1 MIYLKK
7 KIGKQ
12 AATVKQNSRAKNKAN
27 KTPDQ
32 KLNLAAEKLESTLRN
47 LNAGKAMSTNV
58 VPADKQ
64 KLISRAIAIQRAQ
77 SKLLDELDDDT
88 RQRLRALALE
98 LMVFKKGKKP

>member
-7 KIGKQ
+7 KGKQ
-12 AATVKQNSRAKNKAN
+12 DATVKQNPRNKSKAN

-47 LNAGKAMSTNV
+47 LNAGKTMSTNV

-98 LMVFKKGKKP
+98 LMVFKKGKNS

>member
-12 AATVKQNSRAKNKAN
+12 AATVKQNSRTKNKVN

-47 LNAGKAMSTNV
+47 LNAGKAMSANV
-58 VPADKQ
+58 VPAEKQ

>member
-1 MIYLKK
+1 
-7 KIGKQ
+7 
-12 AATVKQNSRAKNKAN
+12 
-27 KTPDQ
+27 
-32 KLNLAAEKLESTLRN
+32 
-47 LNAGKAMSTNV
+47 MSTNV

>member
-12 AATVKQNSRAKNKAN
+12 AATVKQNSRTKNKVN